1 MGVFAPYLSLLTSDY
16 VVFFL
21 SGFAVAVL
29 AVAGTG
35 YLHRK
40 FYRRNLSPSIYP
52 LYDTLLVFGD
62 SITQFGSSPGIS
74 GFVSH
79 LSGFYSRRM
88 DVLNRGFSGY
98 NTRDALRIVSHVF
111 PRTNNMS
118 LSAKW
123 AWRDFTIPDA
133 PKPLQLCIIF
143 FGANDARFAPYTQH
157 VPLNEFS
164 INLRKLVSLL
174 RNPESEY
181 YSPST
186 RILFVT
192 PPAIGDKM
200 VEEISRRDG
209 HAPDRKNKVT
219 RLYADAVKE
228 TGKDLGIPVVDIW
241 TAIEDA
247 VHGIRN
253 PTLSSQDQQ
262 ESTGNEADAVSPYEG
277 YEQYLLDGLHLNARG
292 NELLH
297 KLLVAKITSVW
308 PEMDPSAI

>member
-1 MGVFAPYLSLLTSDY
+1 
-16 VVFFL
+16 
-21 SGFAVAVL
+21 
-29 AVAGTG
+29 
-35 YLHRK
+35 
-40 FYRRNLSPSIYP
+40 
-52 LYDTLLVFGD
+52 
-62 SITQFGSSPGIS
+62 IS

-133 PKPLQLCIIF
+133 PKPPQLCIIF

-247 VHGIRN
+247 
-253 PTLSSQDQQ
+253 
-262 ESTGNEADAVSPYEG
+262 ADAVSQYEG

-292 NELLH
+292 NEL
-297 KLLVAKITSVW
+297 
-308 PEMDPSAI
+308 

>member
-1 MGVFAPYLSLLTSDY
+1 MGVFAPYLYLLTSDY

-29 AVAGTG
+29 AIAGTG

-111 PRTNNMS
+111 PKTNNMS

-133 PKPLQLCIIF
+133 PKPPQLCIIF

-174 RNPESEY
+174 RSPESEY